1 MQTSGIPKLS
11 GSEGHHPSRTELPLG
26 GQRPEGAWGPARFHP
41 GHLVMVDIPGTSL
54 DAASAEFLRRHHVR
68 AICLFRRNLG
78 TEDEIRKLTS
88 DLREI
93 MGPSSLIGIDQEG
106 GSTVR
111 ATFLPQAPAAM
122 ALGAIGDEALCEEVG
137 ATVARGLRSLGI
149 NWNFAPVLDVNNNPG
164 NPVIA
169 ERSFSEDP
177 DEVARL
183 AAAWMR
189 GSLREGV
196 ACCVKHFPGHGDT
209 ATDSHHALPIVDK
222 SIAELE
228 ALELRPFRTL
238 AHAHGDTPAAPSVM
252 TAHIV
257 YPQIDPEHPATLSR
271 PVLTGL
277 LRENIG
283 YDGVVITDALM
294 MKAVHDKYGH
304 AVGAVMALQAGA
316 DMPLAQ
322 GTLDE
327 QAATVKA
334 IEQALAEGHLLPGD
348 VKKSEARLVALAAAY
363 PVAPR
368 AYDAA
373 QRAADDK
380 LMRAAWARGLT
391 AFDGAGRKAAPPA
404 LDTPIRV
411 VTQESVDCDGVSEAG
426 LPAERV
432 AEMFAGFAD
441 VQLVRVPDL
450 RDIDAATFPQ
460 DGRFNILVSNHRTRF
475 GDGAASAR
483 PDLHVALWK
492 PFQLFDI
499 AAPSLVTWG
508 YCDGALDAV
517 RAWLEGRAQ
526 ATAKSPVKLSP
537 RAA

>member
-1 MQTSGIPKLS
+1 
-11 GSEGHHPSRTELPLG
+11 
-26 GQRPEGAWGPARFHP
+26 
-41 GHLVMVDIPGTSL
+41 MVDIPGTSL

-78 TEDEIRKLTS
+78 TEDEIRKLTA
-88 DLREI
+88 DLREV
-93 MGPSSLIGIDQEG
+93 MGPHALIGIDQEG
-106 GSTVR
+106 GSTIR

-137 ATVARGLRSLGI
+137 AVVARGLRSLGI

-169 ERSFSEDP
+169 ERSFGEDP

-209 ATDSHHALPIVDK
+209 ATDSHHALPVVDK
-222 SIAELE
+222 SIAQLE
-228 ALELRPFRTL
+228 ALELRPFRAL
-238 AHAHGDTPAAPSVM
+238 AHARGATPAAPSVM

-322 GTLDE
+322 GTLEE
-327 QAATVKA
+327 QGATVKA
-334 IEQALAEGHLLPGD
+334 IEQALAEGHLLPAD
-348 VKKSEARLVALAAAY
+348 VKKSEARLVALAQAY
-363 PVAPR
+363 PVSPR

-373 QRAADDK
+373 QRTADDAA
-380 LMRAAWARGLT
+380 MRAAWARGLT
-391 AFDGAGRKAAPPA
+391 AFDGAGRRAQPPA
-404 LDTPIRV
+404 AGTPLRV
-411 VTQESVDCDGVSEAG
+411 VTQEAVECDGVSEAG
-426 LPAERV
+426 LPAARV
-432 AEMFAGFAD
+432 MEIFAGFAD
-441 VQLVRVPDL
+441 VQLVKVPDL
-450 RDIDAATFPQ
+450 RQVDAASFPR

-475 GDGAASAR
+475 GAAAVDAR
-483 PDLHVALWK
+483 PDLHVALWN
-492 PFQLFDI
+492 PFQLLDI

-508 YCDGALDAV
+508 YCDGAIEAV
-517 RAWLEGRAQ
+517 RAWLEDRAQ
-526 ATAKSPVKLSP
+526 ASAKSPVKLSP
-537 RAA
+537 RAT

>member
-1 MQTSGIPKLS
+1 MPSMSAAP
-11 GSEGHHPSRTELPLG
+11 HPF
-26 GQRPEGAWGPARFHP
+26 QP

-54 DAASAEFLRRHHVR
+54 DAATADFLRRHHVR

-78 TEDEIRKLTS
+78 TEDEVRQLTA
-88 DLREI
+88 DLREA
-93 MGPSSLIGIDQEG
+93 MGPHALIGIDQEG

-137 ATVARGLRSLGI
+137 AVVARGLRSLGI

-169 ERSFSEDP
+169 ERSFGEDP
-177 DEVARL
+177 DQVARL
-183 AAAWMR
+183 AGAWMR

-209 ATDSHHALPIVDK
+209 AVDSHHALPTVDK
-222 SIAELE
+222 AIAELE
-228 ALELRPFRTL
+228 ALELKPFRAL
-238 AHAHGDTPAAPSVM
+238 AHAHGDTPAAPAVM

-257 YPQIDPEHPATLSR
+257 YPRIDPEHPATLSR

-277 LRENIG
+277 LREAIG

-304 AVGAVMALQAGA
+304 ALAAVMALQAGA

-322 GTLDE
+322 GSLDE
-327 QAATVKA
+327 QAATVRA
-334 IEQALAEGHLLPGD
+334 IERALHDGQLLPAD
-348 VKKSEARLVALAAAY
+348 VKRSAARLEALAAAY
-363 PVAPR
+363 PVSHR
-368 AYDAA
+368 AYAPA
-373 QRAADDK
+373 QRAADDA
-380 LMRAAWARGLT
+380 LMRQAWARGLT
-391 AFDGAGRKAAPPA
+391 AFDGAGKRAAPPSYK
-404 LDTPIRV
+404 TPLRV
-411 VTQESVDCDGVSEAG
+411 VTQDAVACDGVSEAG
-426 LPAERV
+426 LSAERI
-432 AEMFAGFAD
+432 EPLFHSFDD
-441 VQLVRVPDL
+441 VQFVRVPDL
-450 RDIDAATFPQ
+450 REIDAAAFPQ

-475 GDGAASAR
+475 GAAAATAR
-483 PDLHVALWK
+483 PDLHLALWN

-508 YCDGALDAV
+508 YGEGALEAV

-526 ATAKSPVKLSP
+526 ATARSPVKLFP

>member
-1 MQTSGIPKLS
+1 MSAAP
-11 GSEGHHPSRTELPLG
+11 
-26 GQRPEGAWGPARFHP
+26 FHP

-54 DAASAEFLRRHHVR
+54 DAASAEFLRRNHVR

-78 TEDEIRKLTS
+78 TEDEIRKLTA
-88 DLREI
+88 DLREV
-93 MGPSSLIGIDQEG
+93 MGPNALIGIDQEG
-106 GSTVR
+106 GSTIR

-122 ALGAIGDEALCEEVG
+122 ALGAIGDEALCEQVG
-137 ATVARGLRSLGI
+137 AVVARGLRSLGI

-169 ERSFSEDP
+169 ERSFGEDP
-177 DEVARL
+177 DEVERL

-209 ATDSHHALPIVDK
+209 ATDSHHALPVVDK
-222 SIAELE
+222 SVAQLE
-228 ALELRPFRTL
+228 ALELKPFRAL
-238 AHAHGDTPAAPSVM
+238 AHARGTTPAAPSVM

-277 LRENIG
+277 LRENLG

-322 GTLDE
+322 GTLEE
-327 QAATVKA
+327 QGATVQA
-334 IEQALAEGHLLPGD
+334 IEQALAEGHLLPVD
-348 VKKSEARLVALAAAY
+348 VKKSEARLVALAQAY
-363 PVAPR
+363 PVSSR

-373 QRAADDK
+373 QRAADDAA
-380 LMRAAWARGLT
+380 MRAAWARGLT
-391 AFDGAGRKAAPPA
+391 AFDGAGRPAAPPA
-404 LDTPIRV
+404 RGAALRV
-411 VTQESVDCDGVSEAG
+411 VTQASVDCDGVSEAG
-426 LPAERV
+426 LPAARV
-432 AEMFAGFAD
+432 EALFSAFDD
-441 VQLVRVPDL
+441 VQFVRVPDL
-450 RDIDAATFPQ
+450 RAIDASTFPA
-460 DGRFNILVSNHRTRF
+460 DGRVNVLVSNHRTRF
-475 GDGAASAR
+475 GATAAEAR
-483 PDLHVALWK
+483 PDLHLALWN
-492 PFQLFDI
+492 PFQLLDV
-499 AAPSLVTWG
+499 AAPAVVTWG
-508 YCDGALDAV
+508 YADGALDALQ
-517 RAWLEGRAQ
+517 AWLEGRA
-526 ATAKSPVKLSP
+526 AAPGRSPVTLSP